1 MDRVFFSSANSYCI
15 DRKSNRKSKL
25 FICENKNYVD
35 LKFRGKVLIYF
46 SRWKVLTEH
55 CFPLHQKNILCVA
68 IMSTSNKTSAKANV
82 KSTFPAVVAIK
93 VEDNPPAPIISD
105 SIDVQQKVN
114 SVESLLAKRKA
125 ERISSTPAATAS
137 TSTPCT
143 SIASQSTAKLSFLE
157 ARMKQLKET
166 SDNSDSQGTF
176 SSNSYNTPTSSPLK
190 NTSVQRCT
198 NVQFNEWY
206 VENGN
211 PGEDTT
217 VCVTLCNVYG
227 LKDELLGFKPL
238 PNGDLIY
245 WPSRMFYPNQV
256 SNIMNAS
263 NVSVGSEFLKG
274 SYGKPLIVFSRLSE
288 TVPDPLLKFDEVVDY
303 LKEFVDGRPDE
314 ASSGNPK
321 KNFHLT
327 IQKKPLNETQLDAL
341 IAISS
346 RIYPSA

>member
-1 MDRVFFSSANSYCI
+1 
-15 DRKSNRKSKL
+15 
-25 FICENKNYVD
+25 
-35 LKFRGKVLIYF
+35 
-46 SRWKVLTEH
+46 
-55 CFPLHQKNILCVA
+55 
-68 IMSTSNKTSAKANV
+68 MSTSTKSSAKANA
-82 KSTFPAVVAIK
+82 KTTFPAVVAIK
-93 VEDNPPAPIISD
+93 MEDSPSLQINLD
-105 SIDVQQKVN
+105 SIDGQLKVN
-114 SVESLLAKRKA
+114 TTVESLLAKRKA
-125 ERISSTPAATAS
+125 ERISSTPVTAS
-137 TSTPCT
+137 TPAPC
-143 SIASQSTAKLSFLE
+143 ASNAQQSTAKLSFLE
-157 ARMKQLKET
+157 ARMKQLKE
-166 SDNSDSQGTF
+166 SSDSSDFQGPI
-176 SSNSYNTPTSSPLK
+176 SSNNYNTPTSSPLK
-190 NTSVQRCT
+190 PSSVQRCT

-211 PGEDTT
+211 PGDDTT

-238 PNGDLIY
+238 PNGDIIY

-256 SNIMNAS
+256 TNIMNAS

-288 TVPDPLLKFDEVVDY
+288 TAPDPLLKFDEVVDY

-346 RIYPSA
+346 RIYPTA